1 MPSSRRQFLGHSSL
15 LILAALS
22 GGTLSPLTLAAEQTS
37 LAEAVRN
44 GERKLQGKIG
54 VSLFDTGTGM
64 GWSHRGSERFSM
76 CSTFKVLACGAIL
89 QRVDEGTLSLSQRL
103 SFSQQDVVNY
113 SPISKAFA
121 GKPDGMS
128 LGEICHAAMT
138 YSDNTAANL
147 IIGQLGGPQAVTDF
161 ARSIGDDVSRLDRWE
176 TALNTAIDN
185 DPRDTTTPEAMTSNL
200 QRLLL
205 GDVLSKE
212 SQQQLGQW
220 LRDNTT
226 GASRIR
232 KGVPN
237 TWQVGDKTGSG
248 DNGTA
253 NDVAIL
259 WPPGQKPLL
268 LSVYITQAKSDWD
281 ACSAVIAEISAAIA
295 AEYSA
300 RHKPL
305 TSA

>member
-1 MPSSRRQFLGHSSL
+1 MPSSRRQFLGHSSVL
-15 LILAALS
+15 VLAALS
-22 GGTLSPLTLAAEQTS
+22 GAALSPLTLAAEHPG

-54 VSLFDTGTGM
+54 VSLLDTDTGM
-64 GWSHRGSERFSM
+64 GWSHRGDERFAM
-76 CSTFKVLACGAIL
+76 CSTFKVLACSAIL
-89 QRVDEGTLSLSQRL
+89 KQVDEGRLSLTQRL
-103 SFSQQDVVNY
+103 TFTQQDVVSY

-121 GKPDGMS
+121 GKPEGMS

-147 IIGQLGGPQAVTDF
+147 IISQLGGPQAVTDF
-161 ARSIGDDVSRLDRWE
+161 ARSMGDDISRLDRWE

-205 GDVLSKE
+205 GDVLSTA

-226 GASRIR
+226 GGSRIR
-232 KGVPN
+232 KGIPE

-268 LSVYITQAKSDWD
+268 LSIYITQAKADWN
-281 ACSAVIAEISAAIA
+281 ACSAVIAGISAAIA
-295 AEYSA
+295 AEYTAS
-300 RHKPL
+300 HKPL
-305 TSA
+305 ISA